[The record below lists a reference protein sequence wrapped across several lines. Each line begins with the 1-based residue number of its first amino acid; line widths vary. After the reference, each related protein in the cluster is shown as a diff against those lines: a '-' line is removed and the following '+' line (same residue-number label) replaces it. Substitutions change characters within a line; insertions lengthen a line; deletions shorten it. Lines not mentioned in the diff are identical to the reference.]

1 MRKSMYEIKFLRAR
15 SDSALVGM
23 IERAELDGWE
33 LGQFTVAIDPTQLL
47 IARELWVAAMRRY
60 RDRDTSVS
68 SVIEEATS
76 KETNLDG

>member
-33 LGQFTVAIDPTQLL
+33 LGQFTVAIDPTQL

-60 RDRDTSVS
+60 RDRNTSVAWES
-68 SVIEEATS
+68 EESTI
-76 KETNLDG
+76 KETHLDG